1 MAVKWIVA
9 LAFTLILGSL
19 LSAFI
24 QMVKR
29 GGNRKRMVQALTV
42 RITLSVLLFVG
53 LLVAA
58 ALGLIHGNGIN

>member
-1 MAVKWIVA
+1 MKWIVA

-19 LSAFI
+19 LSAFL
-24 QMVKR
+24 QMLKR

-42 RITLSVLLFVG
+42 RITLSVLLFIG

-58 ALGLIHGNGIN
+58 ALGLIHGNGMN

>member
-19 LSAFI
+19 LSAFL
-24 QMVKR
+24 QMLKR

-42 RITLSVLLFVG
+42 RITLSVLLFIG

-58 ALGLIHGNGIN
+58 ALGLIHGNGMN